1 MNPKIARVI
10 GDIKKAKTKI
20 TEAQARLRELE
31 KQKTELEN
39 AELVAV
45 IRGMKVSPE
54 EFEAFLAARRG
65 EPMSEP
71 PDTLQTKGTEY
82 SQDEI

>member
-1 MNPKIARVI
+1 MNQKIARVA
-10 GDIKKAKTKI
+10 GDIEKIKTKI
-20 TEAQARLRELE
+20 SEAQARLRELE

-65 EPMSEP
+65 EPLLEP
-71 PDTLQTKGTEY
+71 PGTLQTNGSEY